1 MMRVSTLFIW
11 AAALSTLLVPLFA
24 AAPTSDVDAGVSH
37 CVVMVVGEK
46 PGGELVVSD
55 PECFGSFAEAM
66 SVASEGTMDLAA
78 EAKGSVVFEDDVV
91 AAAAASFTL
100 GIHFDGYSGSGS
112 SLTVAGGSCTG
123 GYWNTPSYFDNV
135 ISSSYNG
142 CSTLKHYDKAYASV
156 YLQSTY
162 GVGTT
167 DNLGTANNRVESV
180 SYHG

>member
-24 AAPTSDVDAGVSH
+24 AAPSPDVDAGVSH

-55 PECFGSFAEAM
+55 PDCYPTFSEAM
-66 SVASEGTMDLAA
+66 SAASEGTMDLAA
-78 EAKGSVVFEDDVV
+78 DTKGSVVFEDGAV
-91 AAAAASFTL
+91 AAAVASFTL

-112 SLTVAGGSCTG
+112 SLTVAGSSCTG

-135 ISSSYNG
+135 ISSTYNG
-142 CSTLKHYDKAYASV
+142 CPTLKHYDKAYASV